1 MKKIQKKS
9 AIAVNP
15 RFFLQIAVAA
25 YFILYGIVGIA
36 YYNSAIS
43 SVWGRARIT
52 IFGGQDDVLGL
63 IIAILTLIAGLI
75 LLAGLFLRVKQ
86 NVLYAAGLGIFIFW
100 AVRILIV
107 FLAVNLMQP
116 NFLVWLEQLALDLV
130 VLASVWLVT
139 QKYS

>member
-9 AIAVNP
+9 AVTPNP

-36 YYNSAIS
+36 YYNSGVS
-43 SVWGRARIT
+43 SVYGRALIRV
-52 IFGGQDDVLGL
+52 FGGRFDALSL

-86 NVLYAAGLGIFIFW
+86 NILYAAGLGIFIFW
-100 AVRILIV
+100 AVRILYI
-107 FLAVNLMQP
+107 FLGWDILQTY
-116 NFLVWLEQLALDLV
+116 FLIWLEQLALDLV